1 MDESADLS
9 DLTDFVNSISGDF
22 ASSFKAVNAPS
33 STPVP
38 GASVPGRP
46 GYVYGQGGSIYPV
59 NPATGLPVVNSTP
72 VGGTSTGT
80 ILLIVAVAVLLGAL
94 FFGRR

>member
-1 MDESADLS
+1 MVESTDLS

-72 VGGTSTGT
+72 VGGTSSST
-80 ILLIVAVAVLLGAL
+80 ILLLIAVAVLVTA
-94 FFGRR
+94 FIFARK

>member
-1 MDESADLS
+1 MDESTDLS
-9 DLTDFVNSISGDF
+9 DITDFVNSISGDF

-38 GASVPGRP
+38 GAAVPGRP
-46 GYVYGQGGSIYPV
+46 GYVYGAGGAIYPV

-72 VGGTSTGT
+72 VGGTSSST
-80 ILLIVAVAVLLGAL
+80 IFLLIAVAVLVTA
-94 FFGRR
+94 FIFARK